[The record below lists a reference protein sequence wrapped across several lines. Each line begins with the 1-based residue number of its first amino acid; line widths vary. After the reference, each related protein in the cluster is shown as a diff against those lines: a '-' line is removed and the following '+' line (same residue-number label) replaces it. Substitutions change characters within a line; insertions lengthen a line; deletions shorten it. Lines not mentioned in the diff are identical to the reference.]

1 MKDELGTKTN
11 SRIGIIDKT
20 EDNKNRIL
28 GKILFQQSRGRKT
41 RIKILNSLK
50 TKPMNCHQLSQQL
63 KLSWKSI
70 KYHLKLL
77 HQTGCIEVVKL
88 FKKHLYYNITEIGR
102 NQLNMINIESSISND
117 HETIE
122 L

>member
-1 MKDELGTKTN
+1 MKDELGKKTN
-11 SRIGIIDKT
+11 SQIVMNDKT
-20 EDNKNRIL
+20 EDKKNKIL

-41 RIKILNSLK
+41 RIKILNALK

-70 KYHLKLL
+70 NHHLKLL
-77 HQTGCIEVVKL
+77 HQTGCIEIVKL
-88 FKKHLYYNITEIGR
+88 FKRHKFYNITEVGQ
-102 NQLNMINIESSISND
+102 NQLIMINIESLNNND
-117 HETIE
+117 HETIK